1 MSTEGEF
8 HIIKEAIV
16 DGEPINSTRTE
27 QYITASPDS
36 NISSIQ
42 HHLFIR
48 STRPRYVET
57 LQDVSTLH
65 QFLKDQLSF
74 DEESPI
80 LEYSTSRIRHYE
92 PILGYENLSDI
103 YDYSKRFGTDP
114 AEILQRLDALY
125 GAIKDWDLDQVGRII
140 DNEWFNRYVELLQD
154 VDEVRMEREFKERV
168 IKRMIIEQI
177 SSIVRP
183 IKNDRSIKEKE
194 INLVILLN
202 SN

>member
-8 HIIKEAIV
+8 HNIKEAIV
-16 DGEPINSTRTE
+16 DQEPSTNSAE

-42 HHLFIR
+42 HHLFIK
-48 STRPRYVET
+48 STRPRYVEI
-57 LQDVSTLH
+57 LEDPSTFH

-74 DEESPI
+74 DEETPA
-80 LEYSTSRIRHYE
+80 LEYSTTRVRHYE

-103 YDYSKRFGTDP
+103 YDYSKRFGSDST
-114 AEILQRLDALY
+114 EVLQRLDALY
-125 GAIKDWDLDQVGRII
+125 GAIRDWDLDQVGRII
-140 DNEWFNRYVELLQD
+140 DNERFNRYLELLQD
-154 VDEVRMEREFKERV
+154 VDEARMEREFKERV

-202 SN
+202 SD

>member
-16 DGEPINSTRTE
+16 DQEPSTNSAE

-42 HHLFIR
+42 HHLFIK
-48 STRPRYVET
+48 STRPRYVEI
-57 LQDVSTLH
+57 LEDPSTFH

-74 DEESPI
+74 DEESP
-80 LEYSTSRIRHYE
+80 LEYSTSRILHYE

-103 YDYSKRFGTDP
+103 YDYSKRFGSDST
-114 AEILQRLDALY
+114 EILERLDALY

-140 DNEWFNRYVELLQD
+140 DNERFNRYLELLQD
-154 VDEVRMEREFKERV
+154 VDEMRMEREFKERV